1 MITSTAMGKT
11 TMTTTTKTA
20 AWVLSILQ
28 WVFMNTRDRSLK
40 IWLKSTEPRLAKR
53 PKPITAS
60 NASHFNNSL
69 SDHISFN
76 WCNWINGF
84 VWAVITTS
92 TIAIAEYVDHLN
104 SKPKHTAKR
113 THTHTK
119 LIRTSFGLRAA
130 LMLAASRWCWRLTQ
144 IHRNTCPDEVA
155 MPWNHQRELWKCFHF
170 INQVSFILPFSHNQ
184 WGASFV
190 SIQKQNQ
197 KKKTLHRQR
206 NETDAKKERRK
217 KMRMTR
223 KRTTKQNQ
231 NIVFLLL
238 WTKTTINDGKTILQS
253 ELNC

>member
-1 MITSTAMGKT
+1 MVEEYGTSIGQAPQTNNGQQCIPFQQQFKWSYIIQLMQLNKWFCVSCHYDKYNSNSRICRPFEFE
-11 TMTTTTKTA
+11 TKA
-20 AWVLSILQ
+20 YSKE
-28 WVFMNTRDRSLK
+28 NT
-40 IWLKSTEPRLAKR
+40 
-53 PKPITAS
+53 
-60 NASHFNNSL
+60 H
-69 SDHISFN
+69 
-76 WCNWINGF
+76 
-84 VWAVITTS
+84 
-92 TIAIAEYVDHLN
+92 
-104 SKPKHTAKR
+104 

-155 MPWNHQRELWKCFHF
+155 MPWNHQRELWKCFHS

-197 KKKTLHRQR
+197 KKKNIAQ
-206 NETDAKKERRK
+206 TDAKKERRK